1 MFKATNHLLN
11 KEEIQMSANTI
22 IAKINYIK
30 ELEASI
36 EEMKNELEG
45 VKDSIKSEMTQNG
58 VEQMAVGDY
67 IIRYCD
73 VLSSRFD
80 TKRFKE
86 EIGED
91 VYKYYTKEVMSKR
104 FSIA

>member
-1 MFKATNHLLN
+1 
-11 KEEIQMSANTI
+11 MSANTI
-22 IAKINYIK
+22 IAKVNYLK
-30 ELEASI
+30 ELEAMM
-36 EEMKNELEG
+36 EELKVEAEAI
-45 VKDSIKSEMTQNG
+45 KDDIKSEMVARNT
-58 VEQMAVGDY
+58 ETMTVGDY
-67 IIRYCD
+67 IIRYCE

-91 VYKYYTKEVMSKR
+91 VYKAYTKEVLSKR

>member
-1 MFKATNHLLN
+1 
-11 KEEIQMSANTI
+11 MSNTTI
-22 IAKINYIK
+22 IAKVNYIK

-36 EEMKNELEG
+36 EEMKAELEG
-45 VKDSIKSEMTQNG
+45 VKDSIKEMMTNNNI
-58 VEQMAVGDY
+58 EQMVAGDY
-67 IIRYCD
+67 IIRYTD

-86 EIGED
+86 DFSPEL
-91 VYKYYTKEVMSKR
+91 YKAYTKEVMSKR